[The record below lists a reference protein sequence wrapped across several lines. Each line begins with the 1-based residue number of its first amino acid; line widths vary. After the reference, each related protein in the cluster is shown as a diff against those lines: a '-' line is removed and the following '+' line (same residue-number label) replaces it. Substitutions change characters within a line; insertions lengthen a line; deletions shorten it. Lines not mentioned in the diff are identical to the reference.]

1 MDGYAGM
8 TLSQMALQTGILA
21 PAMATFSILDAVTS
35 VVLGITLIWGR
46 MVWGLI
52 KVYEV
57 YEGTQ
62 RPPDLDAHLGLQG

>member
-1 MDGYAGM
+1 
-8 TLSQMALQTGILA
+8 
-21 PAMATFSILDAVTS
+21 
-35 VVLGITLIWGR
+35 

-62 RPPDLDAHLGLQG
+62 RTPDLDAHLGLQE